1 MKRGSCGTRVARGS
15 PLAWPGTTSSHRF
28 TDASLEGLY
37 RPFREAVAARLTL
50 APGQHVIDAGC
61 GTGQSFDVL
70 SPAAGPEGLVVGVFR
85 PLDGDAAQ
93 GGPARRAQGI
103 LERASRPG
111 FAAHAGARLARRAP
125 PAGRGFDRGLCFLVL
140 TALPEWERATDRVWD
155 LIEPGGVMVIADT
168 HADPLGFQGR
178 LVNLTARADI
188 RRRVWSRLESL
199 SEDFSIERLAAPSSV
214 GGDIVVARGRKPAR
228 PTPTSRGVA
237 PRIVQESGRF
247 SPR

>member
-1 MKRGSCGTRVARGS
+1 M
-15 PLAWPGTTSSHRF
+15 AWYDVFSSF
-28 TDASLEGLY
+28 YDASLEGLY

-50 APGQHVIDAGC
+50 APGQRVIDAGC

-70 SPAAGPEGLVVGVFR
+70 SPAVGPEGLVVGVDLSTGMLRKAGQRAERKGFSNVR
-85 PLDGDAAQ
+85 LAQ
-93 GGPARRAQGI
+93 ASLLT
-103 LERASRPG
+103 LERGSLG
-111 FAAHAGARLARRAP
+111 EHLP
-125 PAGRGFDRGLCFLVL
+125 PGRGFDRGLCFLVL

-228 PTPTSRGVA
+228 PTP
-237 PRIVQESGRF
+237 
-247 SPR
+247 